1 MGSYL
6 KPRKGYRR
14 VIRRNIPFVSDSNGN
29 VDDLASVDERVKL
42 AEKAGVPYVYME
54 FEKPNGRK
62 VKFLIHAEYFK
73 SLSREDINKLYKGL
87 T

>member
-1 MGSYL
+1 MGSYR
-6 KPRKGYRR
+6 KPRKRHR
-14 VIRRNIPFVSDSNGN
+14 HVIGRNIPFVLDSNG

-54 FEKPNGRK
+54 YEKPNGRK

-73 SLSREDINKLYKGL
+73 RLSKADINKLYKGL